1 MRRLAA
7 LALGA
12 GLAACRPAPAPS
24 PPPLAAAP
32 ASASPRVIIDSPS
45 GRSTEVTVELAR
57 TADEQAR
64 GLMFRERLAPGTG
77 MLFLFPVTEERAF
90 WMQNT
95 LIPLDMIFI
104 DEAGRVVG
112 VVERAEPLTTAMR
125 GVGRPSRYVL
135 EVAGGVAAERG
146 IRAGDQVR
154 FEGIP
159 QPGPR

>member
-1 MRRLAA
+1 M
-7 LALGA
+7 ALGA
-12 GLAACRPAPAPS
+12 GLAACRPAPS
-24 PPPLAAAP
+24 PPPPTAAP
-32 ASASPRVIIDSPS
+32 ASAVPRVIIDSPS

-77 MLFLFPVTEERAF
+77 MLFLFPVAEERSF

-104 DEAGRVVG
+104 DDAGRVVG
-112 VVERAEPLTTAMR
+112 VVERAEPLTTALR
-125 GVGRPSRYVL
+125 GVGKPSRYVL
-135 EVAGGVAAERG
+135 EVAGGMVAERG
-146 IRAGDQVR
+146 VRAGDRVR

-159 QPGPR
+159 QARPR